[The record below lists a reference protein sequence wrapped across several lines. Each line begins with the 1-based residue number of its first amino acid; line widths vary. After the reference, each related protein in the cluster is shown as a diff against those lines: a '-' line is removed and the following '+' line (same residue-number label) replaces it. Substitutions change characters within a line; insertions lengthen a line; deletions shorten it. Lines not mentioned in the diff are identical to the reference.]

1 MEQHKKSLENL
12 DISGV
17 QNISKDISGAALG
30 ELSLKNLDKNL
41 QILKEVGVAEIC
53 KATKIASKN
62 IHSIL
67 EKRYESLSRVHAR
80 GFIQILEREYKI
92 DLSAWMK
99 EFDKVCVFKEG
110 VSEEKNQETDPEE
123 TAKKP
128 LKVELDYSIN
138 QANTSLSKKSSKWKP
153 FVLVIGVIV
162 IVLAVVI
169 IQNSSSLKEEKE
181 RESAIKSGTKKS
193 SFDDA
198 NLAEENKPEPTPKLE
213 EKPKEQDKQEK
224 PKEQDKQEKP
234 KEQDKQEKEA
244 IKEYPNTIY
253 IIPKRDIWV
262 EVIDLNEKKN
272 SFQKVFK
279 KSYSLETKN
288 HRLLLRFGH
297 GHLSLKNNH
306 QEQNYNDSKTRRF
319 LYEPAKGLTLINEA
333 QYKELQQ

>member
-12 DISGV
+12 DLSGV
-17 QNISKDISGAALG
+17 QNISKDISGAALE

-41 QILKEVGVAEIC
+41 QILKEVGVTEIC

-99 EFDKVCVFKEG
+99 G

-224 PKEQDKQEKP
+224 
-234 KEQDKQEKEA
+234 EA
-244 IKEYPNTIY
+244 IKEDPNNTIY

-262 EVIDLNEKKN
+262 EVIDLDEKKN

>member
-1 MEQHKKSLENL
+1 MEQNKKSLENL
-12 DISGV
+12 DLSDV
-17 QNISKDISGAALG
+17 QNISKDISGAALE
-30 ELSLKNLDKNL
+30 ELSLKTLDKNL

-99 EFDKVCVFKEG
+99 EFDKACAFKEG
-110 VSEEKNQETDPEE
+110 VSEEQNQETDPEE
-123 TAKKP
+123 KTKNP
-128 LKVELDYSIN
+128 LKVEIDYSIN
-138 QANTSLSKKSSKWKP
+138 QANTSLSKKYSKWKP
-153 FVLVIGVIV
+153 FVLVLGVVV
-162 IVLAVVI
+162 IILAVVI
-169 IQNSSSLKEEKE
+169 IQNSSSLKEE
-181 RESAIKSGTKKS
+181 RGQESAIKSGTKKN
-193 SFDDA
+193 SFNKA
-198 NLAEENKPEPTPKLE
+198 NPTEENKPEPTPKLE

-224 PKEQDKQEKP
+224 
-234 KEQDKQEKEA
+234 EA
-244 IKEYPNTIY
+244 IKEDSNTIY

-262 EVIDLNEKKN
+262 EVIDLDEKKN

-279 KSYSLETKN
+279 KNYSLETKN

-306 QEQNYNDSKTRRF
+306 QEQEYNDGKTRRF
-319 LYEPAKGLTLINEA
+319 LYEPNKGLTLINEA

>member
-1 MEQHKKSLENL
+1 MEQNKKSLENL
-12 DISGV
+12 DLSDV
-17 QNISKDISGAALG
+17 QNISKDISGAALE

-41 QILKEVGVAEIC
+41 QILREVGVAEIC
-53 KATKIASKN
+53 KATRIASKN

-110 VSEEKNQETDPEE
+110 VGEEKNQETSPEE

-153 FVLVIGVIV
+153 FVLVLGVVV
-162 IVLAVVI
+162 IILTVVI
-169 IQNSSSLKEEKE
+169 IQNSSSLKEE
-181 RESAIKSGTKKS
+181 RGQESAIKSGTKNT
-193 SFDDA
+193 FNEA
-198 NLAEENKPEPTPKLE
+198 NPTEENKPEPMP
-213 EKPKEQDKQEK
+213 KPKEKQEK
-224 PKEQDKQEKP
+224 QTEHDKQG
-234 KEQDKQEKEA
+234 KEA
-244 IKEYPNTIY
+244 IKENPNTIY
-253 IIPKRDIWV
+253 IIPKKDIWV
-262 EVIDLNEKKN
+262 EVVDLDEKKN

-279 KSYSLETKN
+279 KNYSLETKN

-306 QEQNYNDSKTRRF
+306 QEQDYNDSKTRRF
-319 LYEPAKGLTLINEA
+319 LYEPNKGLTLINEA

>member
-1 MEQHKKSLENL
+1 MEQNKKSLENL
-12 DISGV
+12 DLSDV
-17 QNISKDISGAALG
+17 QNVSKDISGAALE

-99 EFDKVCVFKEG
+99 EFDKACTFKEG
-110 VSEEKNQETDPEE
+110 VSEEQNQETDPEE
-123 TAKKP
+123 KTKNP
-128 LKVELDYSIN
+128 LKVEIDYSIN

-153 FVLVIGVIV
+153 FVLVLGVVV
-162 IVLAVVI
+162 IILAVVI
-169 IQNSSSLKEEKE
+169 IQNSSSLKEE
-181 RESAIKSGTKKS
+181 RGQESTIKSGTKKS
-193 SFDDA
+193 FFNKA
-198 NLAEENKPEPTPKLE
+198 NPTEENKPELTPKLE
-213 EKPKEQDKQEK
+213 EKPT
-224 PKEQDKQEKP
+224 
-234 KEQDKQEKEA
+234 EQDKQEKEA
-244 IKEYPNTIY
+244 IKEDPNTIY
-253 IIPKRDIWV
+253 IIPKKDIWV
-262 EVIDLNEKKN
+262 EVIDLDEKKN

-279 KSYSLETKN
+279 KNYSLETKN

-306 QEQNYNDSKTRRF
+306 QEQEYNDSKTRRF
-319 LYEPAKGLTLINEA
+319 LYEPNKGLTLINEA
-333 QYKELQQ
+333 QYKVLQQ

>member
-12 DISGV
+12 DLSGV
-17 QNISKDISGAALG
+17 QNISKDISGAALE

-67 EKRYESLSRVHAR
+67 EKRYESLSRVYAR

-110 VSEEKNQETDPEE
+110 VSEEKNQETDSEE

-153 FVLVIGVIV
+153 FVLVIGVVV

-169 IQNSSSLKEEKE
+169 IQNSSSLKEERE

-193 SFDDA
+193 SFNDA
-198 NLAEENKPEPTPKLE
+198 NLAEENKPKPTPKPE
-213 EKPKEQDKQEK
+213 EKQEK
-224 PKEQDKQEKP
+224 QTEQEKQEKQT
-234 KEQDKQEKEA
+234 EQDKQEKEA
-244 IKEYPNTIY
+244 IKETLDTIS
-253 IIPKRDIWV
+253 IVPKKDIWV
-262 EVIDLNEKKN
+262 EVIDLDEKKN

-306 QEQNYNDSKTRRF
+306 QEQNYNDSKARRF
-319 LYEPAKGLTLINEA
+319 LYEPTKGLTLINEA

>member
-17 QNISKDISGAALG
+17 QNISKDISGAALE

-80 GFIQILEREYKI
+80 GFIQILEREYKM

-198 NLAEENKPEPTPKLE
+198 NLAEENKPEPTPKPE
-213 EKPKEQDKQEK
+213 EKH
-224 PKEQDKQEKP
+224 

-262 EVIDLNEKKN
+262 EVIDLDEKKN

>member
-1 MEQHKKSLENL
+1 MEQNKKSLENL
-12 DISGV
+12 DLSDV
-17 QNISKDISGAALG
+17 QNISKDISGAALE

-80 GFIQILEREYKI
+80 GFIQILEREYRI

-99 EFDKVCVFKEG
+99 EFDKACAFKEVVG
-110 VSEEKNQETDPEE
+110 EEQNQETNPEE

-153 FVLVIGVIV
+153 FVIVLGVIV
-162 IVLAVVI
+162 IILVIVI
-169 IQNSSSLKEEKE
+169 IQNSSSLKEERE
-181 RESAIKSGTKKS
+181 QESAIKSGTKKS
-193 SFDDA
+193 SF
-198 NLAEENKPEPTPKLE
+198 NKVNPTEENKLEPTPKPE
-213 EKPKEQDKQEK
+213 EKQTEHDKQG
-224 PKEQDKQEKP
+224 
-234 KEQDKQEKEA
+234 KEA
-244 IKEYPNTIY
+244 IKENPNTIY

-262 EVIDLNEKKN
+262 EVIDLDEKKN

-279 KSYSLETKN
+279 KNYSLETKN

-297 GHLSLKNNH
+297 GHLNLKNNH
-306 QEQNYNDSKTRRF
+306 QEQEYNDSKTRRF
-319 LYEPAKGLTLINEA
+319 LYEPNKGLTLINEA

>member
-1 MEQHKKSLENL
+1 MEQNKKSLENL
-12 DISGV
+12 DLSDV
-17 QNISKDISGAALG
+17 QNISKDISGAALE

-53 KATKIASKN
+53 KATRIVSKN

-110 VSEEKNQETDPEE
+110 VGEEQNQETSPEE

-153 FVLVIGVIV
+153 FVLVLGVVV
-162 IVLAVVI
+162 IILVVVI
-169 IQNSSSLKEEKE
+169 IQNSSSLKEE
-181 RESAIKSGTKKS
+181 RGQESAIKSGTKKN
-193 SFDDA
+193 SFNEA
-198 NLAEENKPEPTPKLE
+198 NPTEENKPEPTPKPE
-213 EKPKEQDKQEK
+213 EKHKEHDKQG
-224 PKEQDKQEKP
+224 
-234 KEQDKQEKEA
+234 KEA
-244 IKEYPNTIY
+244 IKENPNTIY
-253 IIPKRDIWV
+253 IIPKKDIWV
-262 EVIDLNEKKN
+262 EVIDLDEKKN

-279 KSYSLETKN
+279 KNYSLEIKN

-297 GHLSLKNNH
+297 GHLSLKSNH
-306 QEQNYNDSKTRRF
+306 QEQDYNDSKTRRF
-319 LYEPAKGLTLINEA
+319 LYEPNKGLTLINET

>member
-17 QNISKDISGAALG
+17 QNISKDISGAALE

-41 QILKEVGVAEIC
+41 QILKEVGVTEIC

-67 EKRYESLSRVHAR
+67 EKRYESLSRVYAR

-153 FVLVIGVIV
+153 FVLVIGVVV

-198 NLAEENKPEPTPKLE
+198 NLAEENKLEPTPKLE
-213 EKPKEQDKQEK
+213 
-224 PKEQDKQEKP
+224 EKP

-262 EVIDLNEKKN
+262 EVIDLDEKKN

-297 GHLSLKNNH
+297 GHISLKNNH

>member
-17 QNISKDISGAALG
+17 QNISKDISGAALE

-53 KATKIASKN
+53 KVTKIASKN

-80 GFIQILEREYKI
+80 GFIQILEREYKM

-224 PKEQDKQEKP
+224 
-234 KEQDKQEKEA
+234 EA
-244 IKEYPNTIY
+244 IKEDPNTIY

-262 EVIDLNEKKN
+262 EVIDLDEKKN

>member
-17 QNISKDISGAALG
+17 QNISKDISGAALE

-41 QILKEVGVAEIC
+41 QILKEVGVTEIC

-153 FVLVIGVIV
+153 FVLVVGVIV

-181 RESAIKSGTKKS
+181 RESAIKSGTKKN
-193 SFDDA
+193 SFNDS

-224 PKEQDKQEKP
+224 
-234 KEQDKQEKEA
+234 EA
-244 IKEYPNTIY
+244 IKENPNIIY

-262 EVIDLNEKKN
+262 EVIDLNKKKN

-306 QEQNYNDSKTRRF
+306 QEQNYNDNKTRRF

>member
-1 MEQHKKSLENL
+1 MEQNKKSLENL
-12 DISGV
+12 DISDV
-17 QNISKDISGAALG
+17 QNISKDISGAALE

-41 QILKEVGVAEIC
+41 QILKEIGIQEIY

-62 IHSIL
+62 INYIL

-99 EFDKVCVFKEG
+99 EFDKVCAFKEG
-110 VSEEKNQETDPEE
+110 VGEEQNQEISPEEKTKN
-123 TAKKP
+123 P
-128 LKVELDYSIN
+128 LKVEIDYSIN
-138 QANTSLSKKSSKWKP
+138 QANINLSKGLSKWKP
-153 FVLVIGVIV
+153 FVLVLGAVV

-169 IQNSSSLKEEKE
+169 IQNSSSLKEERE
-181 RESAIKSGTKKS
+181 QESAIKSGTKKN
-193 SFDDA
+193 SFNKA
-198 NLAEENKPEPTPKLE
+198 NPTEENKLELTPKLE

-224 PKEQDKQEKP
+224 
-234 KEQDKQEKEA
+234 EA
-244 IKEYPNTIY
+244 IKEDPNTIY
-253 IIPKRDIWV
+253 IIPKKDIWV
-262 EVIDLNEKKN
+262 EVVDLDEKKN

-279 KSYSLETKN
+279 KNYSLETKN

-306 QEQNYNDSKTRRF
+306 QEQEYNDGKTKRF
-319 LYEPAKGLTLINEA
+319 LYEPNKGLTLINEA

>member
-12 DISGV
+12 DLSGV
-17 QNISKDISGAALG
+17 QNISKDISGAALE

-41 QILKEVGVAEIC
+41 QILKEVGVTEIC

-138 QANTSLSKKSSKWKP
+138 QANTSLSKKTSKWKP
-153 FVLVIGVIV
+153 FVLVVGVIV

-169 IQNSSSLKEEKE
+169 IQNSSSLKEERE
-181 RESAIKSGTKKS
+181 RESAIKSGTKKN
-193 SFDDA
+193 SFNDA
-198 NLAEENKPEPTPKLE
+198 NLIEENKLEPTPKLE

-224 PKEQDKQEKP
+224 
-234 KEQDKQEKEA
+234 EA
-244 IKEYPNTIY
+244 IKEDPNTIY

-262 EVIDLNEKKN
+262 EVIDLDEKKN

-333 QYKELQQ
+333 QYKVLQQ

>member
-1 MEQHKKSLENL
+1 MEQNKKSLENL
-12 DISGV
+12 DLSDV
-17 QNISKDISGAALG
+17 QNISKDISGAALE

-62 IHSIL
+62 IRSIL

-99 EFDKVCVFKEG
+99 EFDKACAFKEG
-110 VSEEKNQETDPEE
+110 VSEEQNQETDPEE

-138 QANTSLSKKSSKWKP
+138 QTNTSLSKKSSKWKP
-153 FVLVIGVIV
+153 FVLVLGVIV
-162 IVLAVVI
+162 ITLAVVI
-169 IQNSSSLKEEKE
+169 IQNSSSLKEERE
-181 RESAIKSGTKKS
+181 QESAIKSGTKKS
-193 SFDDA
+193 SFNEA
-198 NLAEENKPEPTPKLE
+198 NPTEENKPEPTPKLE
-213 EKPKEQDKQEK
+213 EKPKEHDKQG
-224 PKEQDKQEKP
+224 
-234 KEQDKQEKEA
+234 KEA
-244 IKEYPNTIY
+244 IKEDPNTIY

-262 EVIDLNEKKN
+262 EVIDLDEKKN

-279 KSYSLETKN
+279 KNYSLETKN

-306 QEQNYNDSKTRRF
+306 QEQEYNDSKTRRF
-319 LYEPAKGLTLINEA
+319 LYEPNKGLTLINEA

>member
-1 MEQHKKSLENL
+1 MEQNKKSLENL
-12 DISGV
+12 DLSDV
-17 QNISKDISGAALG
+17 QNISKDISGAALE

-41 QILKEVGVAEIC
+41 QILREIGVAEIC

-92 DLSAWMK
+92 DLSTWMK

-110 VSEEKNQETDPEE
+110 VGEEKNQETNPEE

-153 FVLVIGVIV
+153 FVIVLGVIV
-162 IVLAVVI
+162 IILVVVI
-169 IQNSSSLKEEKE
+169 IQNSSSLKEERE
-181 RESAIKSGTKKS
+181 QESAIKSGTKKS
-193 SFDDA
+193 SSNKA
-198 NLAEENKPEPTPKLE
+198 NPTEENKPEPTPK
-213 EKPKEQDKQEK
+213 PK
-224 PKEQDKQEKP
+224 EKP

-244 IKEYPNTIY
+244 IKENPNTIY
-253 IIPKRDIWV
+253 IIPKRDVWV
-262 EVIDLNEKKN
+262 EVIDLDEKKN

-279 KSYSLETKN
+279 KNYSLETKN

-297 GHLSLKNNH
+297 GHLSLKSNH
-306 QEQNYNDSKTRRF
+306 QEQDYNDSKTRRF
-319 LYEPAKGLTLINEA
+319 LYEPNKGLTLINES
-333 QYKELQQ
+333 QYKELQR

>member
-1 MEQHKKSLENL
+1 MEQNKKSLENL
-12 DISGV
+12 DLSDV
-17 QNISKDISGAALG
+17 QNISKDISGAALE

-99 EFDKVCVFKEG
+99 EFDKACTFKEG
-110 VSEEKNQETDPEE
+110 VSEEQNQETSPEE

-128 LKVELDYSIN
+128 LKVELDYGIN

-153 FVLVIGVIV
+153 FVVVLGVVVII
-162 IVLAVVI
+162 LAVVI
-169 IQNSSSLKEEKE
+169 IQNSSSLKEE
-181 RESAIKSGTKKS
+181 RGQESAIKSGTKKN
-193 SFDDA
+193 SF
-198 NLAEENKPEPTPKLE
+198 NKVNPTEENKPEPTPKPE
-213 EKPKEQDKQEK
+213 EKH
-224 PKEQDKQEKP
+224 

-244 IKEYPNTIY
+244 IKEDPNTIY
-253 IIPKRDIWV
+253 IIPKKDIWV
-262 EVIDLNEKKN
+262 EVIDLDEKKN

-279 KSYSLETKN
+279 KNYSLETKN

-306 QEQNYNDSKTRRF
+306 QEQEYNDGKTRRF
-319 LYEPAKGLTLINEA
+319 LYEPNKGLTLINEA

>member
-1 MEQHKKSLENL
+1 MEQNKKSLENL
-12 DISGV
+12 DLSDV
-17 QNISKDISGAALG
+17 QNISKDISGAALE

-62 IHSIL
+62 IHSIF

-110 VSEEKNQETDPEE
+110 VGEEQNQETSPEE

-153 FVLVIGVIV
+153 FVIVLGVVVIILVIVT
-162 IVLAVVI
+162 
-169 IQNSSSLKEEKE
+169 IQNSSSLKEERE
-181 RESAIKSGTKKS
+181 QESAIKSGTKKS
-193 SFDDA
+193 SSNKA
-198 NLAEENKPEPTPKLE
+198 NPTEENKPEPTPKLE
-213 EKPKEQDKQEK
+213 EKL
-224 PKEQDKQEKP
+224 

-244 IKEYPNTIY
+244 IKENPNTIY
-253 IIPKRDIWV
+253 IIPKKDIWV
-262 EVIDLNEKKN
+262 EVIDLDEKKN

-279 KSYSLETKN
+279 KNYSLETKN

-297 GHLSLKNNH
+297 GHLNLKNNH
-306 QEQNYNDSKTRRF
+306 QEQEYNDSKTRRF
-319 LYEPAKGLTLINEA
+319 LYEPNKGLTLINEA
-333 QYKELQQ
+333 QYKELQR

>member
-1 MEQHKKSLENL
+1 MEQNKKSLENL
-12 DISGV
+12 DLSDV
-17 QNISKDISGAALG
+17 QNISKDISGAALE

-53 KATKIASKN
+53 KATRIASKN

-67 EKRYESLSRVHAR
+67 EKRYESLSKVHAR

-99 EFDKVCVFKEG
+99 EFDKAYTFKEG
-110 VSEEKNQETDPEE
+110 VSEEQNQETDPEE
-123 TAKKP
+123 KTKNP
-128 LKVELDYSIN
+128 LKVEIDYSIN

-153 FVLVIGVIV
+153 FVLVLGVIV
-162 IVLAVVI
+162 ITLAVVI
-169 IQNSSSLKEEKE
+169 IQNSSSLKEERE
-181 RESAIKSGTKKS
+181 RENAIKSGTKKN
-193 SFDDA
+193 SF
-198 NLAEENKPEPTPKLE
+198 NKVNPTEENKPEPTPKLE

-224 PKEQDKQEKP
+224 
-234 KEQDKQEKEA
+234 EA
-244 IKEYPNTIY
+244 IKEDPNTIY
-253 IIPKRDIWV
+253 IIPKKDIWV
-262 EVIDLNEKKN
+262 EVVDLDEKKN

-279 KSYSLETKN
+279 KNYSLETKN

-306 QEQNYNDSKTRRF
+306 QEQEYNDGKTKRF
-319 LYEPAKGLTLINEA
+319 LYEPNKGLTLINEA

>member
-12 DISGV
+12 DLSGV
-17 QNISKDISGAALG
+17 QNISKDISGAALE

-153 FVLVIGVIV
+153 FVLVVGVVV

-169 IQNSSSLKEEKE
+169 IQNSSSLKEERE
-181 RESAIKSGTKKS
+181 RESAIKSGTKKN
-193 SFDDA
+193 SFNKA
-198 NLAEENKPEPTPKLE
+198 NPTEENKPEPTPKPE
-213 EKPKEQDKQEK
+213 EKQEK
-224 PKEQDKQEKP
+224 QT
-234 KEQDKQEKEA
+234 EQDKQEKEA
-244 IKEYPNTIY
+244 IKEDPNTIY

-262 EVIDLNEKKN
+262 EVIDLDEKKN

>member
-1 MEQHKKSLENL
+1 MEQNKKSLENL
-12 DISGV
+12 DLSDV
-17 QNISKDISGAALG
+17 QNISKDISGAALE

-92 DLSAWMK
+92 DLRAWMK

-110 VSEEKNQETDPEE
+110 VGEEKNQETSPEE

-153 FVLVIGVIV
+153 FV
-162 IVLAVVI
+162 IVLGVVVIILLVVI
-169 IQNSSSLKEEKE
+169 IQNSYSLKEE
-181 RESAIKSGTKKS
+181 REQESTIKPDTKNN
-193 SFDDA
+193 SF
-198 NLAEENKPEPTPKLE
+198 NETNPTEEKKLEPTPKLE
-213 EKPKEQDKQEK
+213 EKHKEHDKQG
-224 PKEQDKQEKP
+224 
-234 KEQDKQEKEA
+234 KEA
-244 IKEYPNTIY
+244 IKENPNTIY

-262 EVIDLNEKKN
+262 EVIDLDEKKN

-279 KSYSLETKN
+279 KNYSLETKN

-306 QEQNYNDSKTRRF
+306 QEQDYNDSKTRRF
-319 LYEPAKGLTLINEA
+319 LYEPNKGLTLINEA

>member
-1 MEQHKKSLENL
+1 MEQNKKSLENL
-12 DISGV
+12 DLSDV
-17 QNISKDISGAALG
+17 QNISKDISGAALE

-99 EFDKVCVFKEG
+99 EFDKACAFKEG
-110 VSEEKNQETDPEE
+110 VSEEQNQETSPEE
-123 TAKKP
+123 TAKNP
-128 LKVELDYSIN
+128 LKVEIDYSIN

-153 FVLVIGVIV
+153 FILVLGVVVII
-162 IVLAVVI
+162 LAVVI
-169 IQNSSSLKEEKE
+169 IQNSSSLKEE
-181 RESAIKSGTKKS
+181 RGQESAIKSGTKKN
-193 SFDDA
+193 SF
-198 NLAEENKPEPTPKLE
+198 NKVNPTEENKPEPTPKLE

-224 PKEQDKQEKP
+224 
-234 KEQDKQEKEA
+234 EA
-244 IKEYPNTIY
+244 IKEDPNTIY
-253 IIPKRDIWV
+253 IIPKKDIWV
-262 EVIDLNEKKN
+262 EVIDLDEKKN

-279 KSYSLETKN
+279 KNYSLETKN

-306 QEQNYNDSKTRRF
+306 QEQEYNDGKTKRF
-319 LYEPAKGLTLINEA
+319 LYEPNKGLTLINEA

>member
-1 MEQHKKSLENL
+1 MEQNKKSLENL
-12 DISGV
+12 DLSDV
-17 QNISKDISGAALG
+17 QNISKDISGAALE

-67 EKRYESLSRVHAR
+67 EKRYESLSKVHAR

-110 VSEEKNQETDPEE
+110 VGEEQNQETSPEE

-153 FVLVIGVIV
+153 FVLVLGVVV
-162 IVLAVVI
+162 IILVVVI
-169 IQNSSSLKEEKE
+169 IQNSSSLKEE
-181 RESAIKSGTKKS
+181 RGQESAIKSGTKKN
-193 SFDDA
+193 SFNEA
-198 NLAEENKPEPTPKLE
+198 NPTEENKPEPTPKPE
-213 EKPKEQDKQEK
+213 EKHKEHDKQG
-224 PKEQDKQEKP
+224 
-234 KEQDKQEKEA
+234 KEA
-244 IKEYPNTIY
+244 IKENPNTIY
-253 IIPKRDIWV
+253 IIPKKDIWV
-262 EVIDLNEKKN
+262 EVIDLDEKKN

-279 KSYSLETKN
+279 KNYSLETKN

-306 QEQNYNDSKTRRF
+306 QEQEYNDSKTRRF
-319 LYEPAKGLTLINEA
+319 LYEPNKGLTLINEA

>member
-1 MEQHKKSLENL
+1 MEQNKKSLENL
-12 DISGV
+12 DLSDV
-17 QNISKDISGAALG
+17 QNISKDISGATLE

-110 VSEEKNQETDPEE
+110 VGEEKNQETSPEE

-138 QANTSLSKKSSKWKP
+138 QVNTSLSKKTSKWKP
-153 FVLVIGVIV
+153 FVLVLGVVV
-162 IVLAVVI
+162 IILTVVI
-169 IQNSSSLKEEKE
+169 IQNSSSLKEE
-181 RESAIKSGTKKS
+181 RGQESAIKSGTKKN
-193 SFDDA
+193 SFNEA
-198 NLAEENKPEPTPKLE
+198 NPTEENKPEPTPKPE
-213 EKPKEQDKQEK
+213 
-224 PKEQDKQEKP
+224 EKP

-244 IKEYPNTIY
+244 IRENPNTIY

-262 EVIDLNEKKN
+262 EVIDLDEKKN

-279 KSYSLETKN
+279 KKYSLETKN

-306 QEQNYNDSKTRRF
+306 QEQEYNDSKTRRF
-319 LYEPAKGLTLINEA
+319 LYEPNKGLTLINEV

>member
-12 DISGV
+12 DLSGV
-17 QNISKDISGAALG
+17 QNISKDISGAALE

-41 QILKEVGVAEIC
+41 QILKEVGVTEIC

-110 VSEEKNQETDPEE
+110 VGEEKNQETDPEE

-224 PKEQDKQEKP
+224 
-234 KEQDKQEKEA
+234 EA
-244 IKEYPNTIY
+244 IKEDPNTIY

-262 EVIDLNEKKN
+262 EVIDLDDKKN

-333 QYKELQQ
+333 QYKELQR

>member
-1 MEQHKKSLENL
+1 MEQNKKSLENL
-12 DISGV
+12 DLSDV
-17 QNISKDISGAALG
+17 QNVSKDISGAALE
-30 ELSLKNLDKNL
+30 ELLLKNLDKNL

-92 DLSAWMK
+92 DLSAWVK

-110 VSEEKNQETDPEE
+110 VGEEQKQETSPEE
-123 TAKKP
+123 TAKNP

-153 FVLVIGVIV
+153 FVIVLGVVVII
-162 IVLAVVI
+162 LAVVI
-169 IQNSSSLKEEKE
+169 IQNSSSLKEERE
-181 RESAIKSGTKKS
+181 QESAIKSDTKNS
-193 SFDDA
+193 SF
-198 NLAEENKPEPTPKLE
+198 NEVNPAEEKKLEPTPKLE
-213 EKPKEQDKQEK
+213 EKPKEQDKQG
-224 PKEQDKQEKP
+224 
-234 KEQDKQEKEA
+234 KEA
-244 IKEYPNTIY
+244 IKENPNTIY

-262 EVIDLNEKKN
+262 EVIDLDEKKN

-279 KSYSLETKN
+279 KSYPLEAKN

-297 GHLSLKNNH
+297 GHLILKNNH
-306 QEQNYNDSKTRRF
+306 QEQDYNDSKTRRF
-319 LYEPAKGLTLINEA
+319 LYEPNKGLTLINEA
-333 QYKELQQ
+333 QYKALQQ

>member
-1 MEQHKKSLENL
+1 MEQNKKSLENL
-12 DISGV
+12 DLSNI
-17 QNISKDISGAALG
+17 QNISKDISGAALE

-41 QILKEVGVAEIC
+41 QILKGVGVAEIC

-92 DLSAWMK
+92 DLSAWVK

-110 VSEEKNQETDPEE
+110 VGEEKNQETSPEE

-128 LKVELDYSIN
+128 LKIELDYSIN
-138 QANTSLSKKSSKWKP
+138 QANTSLSKKTSKWKP
-153 FVLVIGVIV
+153 FVLVLGVIV
-162 IVLAVVI
+162 IVLVVVI
-169 IQNSSSLKEEKE
+169 IQNSSSLKEE
-181 RESAIKSGTKKS
+181 RGQESAIKSGTKNT
-193 SFDDA
+193 FNEA
-198 NLAEENKPEPTPKLE
+198 NPTEENKPETTPKLE
-213 EKPKEQDKQEK
+213 EKHKEQDKPEK
-224 PKEQDKQEKP
+224 K
-234 KEQDKQEKEA
+234 A
-244 IKEYPNTIY
+244 IKENPNTIY

-262 EVIDLNEKKN
+262 EVIDLDEKKN

-279 KSYSLETKN
+279 KKYPLETKN

-306 QEQNYNDSKTRRF
+306 QEQDYNDSKTRRF
-319 LYEPAKGLTLINEA
+319 LYEPNKGLTLINEA

>member
-1 MEQHKKSLENL
+1 MEQNKKSLENL
-12 DISGV
+12 DLSDV
-17 QNISKDISGAALG
+17 QNISKDISGAALE

-41 QILKEVGVAEIC
+41 QILKEVGAAEIC

-92 DLSAWMK
+92 DLSTWMK
-99 EFDKVCVFKEG
+99 EFDKACAFKEG
-110 VSEEKNQETDPEE
+110 VSEEQNQETDPEE
-123 TAKKP
+123 KTKNP
-128 LKVELDYSIN
+128 LKVEIDYSIN

-153 FVLVIGVIV
+153 FVLVLGVIV
-162 IVLAVVI
+162 ITLAVVI
-169 IQNSSSLKEEKE
+169 IQNSSSLKEERE
-181 RESAIKSGTKKS
+181 RESAIKSGTKKN
-193 SFDDA
+193 SFNKA
-198 NLAEENKPEPTPKLE
+198 NPTEENKLEPTPKLE

-224 PKEQDKQEKP
+224 
-234 KEQDKQEKEA
+234 EA
-244 IKEYPNTIY
+244 IKEDPNTIY
-253 IIPKRDIWV
+253 IIPKKDIWV
-262 EVIDLNEKKN
+262 EVIDLDEKKN

-279 KSYSLETKN
+279 KNYSLETKN

-306 QEQNYNDSKTRRF
+306 QEQEYNDGKTKRF
-319 LYEPAKGLTLINEA
+319 LYEPNKGLTLINEA

>member
-1 MEQHKKSLENL
+1 MEQNKKSLENL
-12 DISGV
+12 DLSDV
-17 QNISKDISGAALG
+17 QNISKDISGAALE

-110 VSEEKNQETDPEE
+110 VGEEKNQETNPEE

-153 FVLVIGVIV
+153 FILVLGVIV
-162 IVLAVVI
+162 IILVVVI
-169 IQNSSSLKEEKE
+169 IQNSSSLKEE
-181 RESAIKSGTKKS
+181 RGQESAIKSGTKKS
-193 SFDDA
+193 SSNEA
-198 NLAEENKPEPTPKLE
+198 NPTEENKPEPTPKPK
-213 EKPKEQDKQEK
+213 EKPKEK
-224 PKEQDKQEKP
+224 PKK
-234 KEQDKQEKEA
+234 QDKQEKEA
-244 IKEYPNTIY
+244 IKEDPNTIY
-253 IIPKRDIWV
+253 IIPKKDIWV
-262 EVIDLNEKKN
+262 EVIDLDEKKN

-279 KSYSLETKN
+279 KNYSLETKN

-297 GHLSLKNNH
+297 GHLNLKNNH
-306 QEQNYNDSKTRRF
+306 QEQDYNDSKTRRF
-319 LYEPAKGLTLINEA
+319 LYEPNKGLTLINEA

>member
-1 MEQHKKSLENL
+1 MEQNKKSLENL
-12 DISGV
+12 DLSDV
-17 QNISKDISGAALG
+17 QNISKDISGAALE

-53 KATKIASKN
+53 KATRIASKN

-110 VSEEKNQETDPEE
+110 VGEEQNQETDPEE
-123 TAKKP
+123 KTKNP
-128 LKVELDYSIN
+128 LKVEIDYSIN

-153 FVLVIGVIV
+153 FVLVLGVVV

-169 IQNSSSLKEEKE
+169 IQNSSSLKEE
-181 RESAIKSGTKKS
+181 RGQESAIKSGTKKN
-193 SFDDA
+193 SFNKA
-198 NLAEENKPEPTPKLE
+198 NPTEENKLEPTPKLE

-224 PKEQDKQEKP
+224 
-234 KEQDKQEKEA
+234 EA
-244 IKEYPNTIY
+244 IKEDPNTIY
-253 IIPKRDIWV
+253 IIPKKDIWV
-262 EVIDLNEKKN
+262 EVIDLDEKKN

-279 KSYSLETKN
+279 KNYSLETKN

-306 QEQNYNDSKTRRF
+306 QEQEYNDGKTKRF
-319 LYEPAKGLTLINEA
+319 LYEPNKGLTLINEA

>member
-1 MEQHKKSLENL
+1 MEQNKKSLENL
-12 DISGV
+12 DLSDV
-17 QNISKDISGAALG
+17 QNISKDISGAALE

-99 EFDKVCVFKEG
+99 EFDKACAFKEG
-110 VSEEKNQETDPEE
+110 VSEEQNQETDPEE
-123 TAKKP
+123 KTKNP
-128 LKVELDYSIN
+128 LKVEIDYSIN

-153 FVLVIGVIV
+153 FVLVLGVVV
-162 IVLAVVI
+162 IILAVVI
-169 IQNSSSLKEEKE
+169 IQNSSSLKEE
-181 RESAIKSGTKKS
+181 RGQESAIKSGTKKN
-193 SFDDA
+193 SFNKA
-198 NLAEENKPEPTPKLE
+198 NPTEENKLEPTPKLE
-213 EKPKEQDKQEK
+213 EKL
-224 PKEQDKQEKP
+224 

-244 IKEYPNTIY
+244 IKEDPNTIY
-253 IIPKRDIWV
+253 IIPKKDIWV
-262 EVIDLNEKKN
+262 EVVDLDEKKN

-279 KSYSLETKN
+279 KNYSLETKN

-306 QEQNYNDSKTRRF
+306 QEQEYNDGKTKRF
-319 LYEPAKGLTLINEA
+319 LYEPNKGLTLINEA

>member
-17 QNISKDISGAALG
+17 QNISKDISGVALE

-41 QILKEVGVAEIC
+41 QILKEVGVTEIC

-99 EFDKVCVFKEG
+99 EFNKVCVFKEG
-110 VSEEKNQETDPEE
+110 VGEEKNQETDPEE

-213 EKPKEQDKQEK
+213 EKPKEQDN
-224 PKEQDKQEKP
+224 
-234 KEQDKQEKEA
+234 QEKEA

-262 EVIDLNEKKN
+262 EVIDLDEKKN

-319 LYEPAKGLTLINEA
+319 LYEPAKGLTLINET

>member
-1 MEQHKKSLENL
+1 MEQNKKSLENL
-12 DISGV
+12 DLSDV
-17 QNISKDISGAALG
+17 QNISKDISGAALE

-92 DLSAWMK
+92 DLSAWVK

-110 VSEEKNQETDPEE
+110 VGEEKNQETSPEE

-153 FVLVIGVIV
+153 FVIVLGVIV
-162 IVLAVVI
+162 IILVVVI
-169 IQNSSSLKEEKE
+169 VQNSSSLKEE
-181 RESAIKSGTKKS
+181 RGQESAIKSGTKNT
-193 SFDDA
+193 FNEA
-198 NLAEENKPEPTPKLE
+198 NPTEENKPETTPKLE
-213 EKPKEQDKQEK
+213 EKHKEQDKPEK
-224 PKEQDKQEKP
+224 K
-234 KEQDKQEKEA
+234 A
-244 IKEYPNTIY
+244 IKENPNTIY
-253 IIPKRDIWV
+253 IIPKKDVWV
-262 EVIDLNEKKN
+262 EVVDLDEKKN

-279 KSYSLETKN
+279 KNYPLETKN

-306 QEQNYNDSKTRRF
+306 QEQDYNDSKTRRF
-319 LYEPAKGLTLINEA
+319 LYEPNKGLTLINEA
-333 QYKELQQ
+333 QYKELQR

>member
-12 DISGV
+12 DLSGV
-17 QNISKDISGAALG
+17 QNISKDISGAALE

-99 EFDKVCVFKEG
+99 EFNKACAFKEG

-224 PKEQDKQEKP
+224 
-234 KEQDKQEKEA
+234 EA
-244 IKEYPNTIY
+244 IKEDPNTIY

-262 EVIDLNEKKN
+262 EVIDLDEKKN

>member
-1 MEQHKKSLENL
+1 MEQDKKSLENL
-12 DISGV
+12 DLSDV
-17 QNISKDISGAALG
+17 QNISKDISGAALE

-99 EFDKVCVFKEG
+99 EFDKACAFKEG
-110 VSEEKNQETDPEE
+110 VSEEQNQETDPEE
-123 TAKKP
+123 KTKNP
-128 LKVELDYSIN
+128 LKVEIDYSIN

-153 FVLVIGVIV
+153 FVLVLGVIV
-162 IVLAVVI
+162 ITLAVVI
-169 IQNSSSLKEEKE
+169 IQNSSSLKEERE
-181 RESAIKSGTKKS
+181 RENAIKSGTKKS
-193 SFDDA
+193 SFNKA
-198 NLAEENKPEPTPKLE
+198 NPTEENKPEPTPKLE
-213 EKPKEQDKQEK
+213 EKPTK
-224 PKEQDKQEKP
+224 
-234 KEQDKQEKEA
+234 QDKQEKEA
-244 IKEYPNTIY
+244 IKEDPNTIY
-253 IIPKRDIWV
+253 IIPKKDIWV
-262 EVIDLNEKKN
+262 EVIDLDEKKN

-279 KSYSLETKN
+279 KNYSLETKN

-306 QEQNYNDSKTRRF
+306 QEQEYNDGKTRRF
-319 LYEPAKGLTLINEA
+319 LYEPNKGLTLINEA

>member
-1 MEQHKKSLENL
+1 MEQNKKSLENL
-12 DISGV
+12 DLSDV
-17 QNISKDISGAALG
+17 QNISKDISGAALE

-41 QILKEVGVAEIC
+41 QILKEVGAAEIC

-110 VSEEKNQETDPEE
+110 VGEEKNQETSPEE

-153 FVLVIGVIV
+153 FVIVLGVIV
-162 IVLAVVI
+162 IVLVVVI
-169 IQNSSSLKEEKE
+169 IQNSSSLREE
-181 RESAIKSGTKKS
+181 RGQESAIKSGTKNTFNK
-193 SFDDA
+193 A
-198 NLAEENKPEPTPKLE
+198 NPTEENKPEPTPKLG
-213 EKPKEQDKQEK
+213 EKHKEQDR
-224 PKEQDKQEKP
+224 
-234 KEQDKQEKEA
+234 QEKEA
-244 IKEYPNTIY
+244 IKENPNTIY
-253 IIPKRDIWV
+253 IIPKKDIWV
-262 EVIDLNEKKN
+262 EVVDLDEKKN

-279 KSYSLETKN
+279 KNYSLETKN

-306 QEQNYNDSKTRRF
+306 QEQEYNDSKTRRF
-319 LYEPAKGLTLINEA
+319 LYEPNKGLTLINEA

>member
-12 DISGV
+12 DLSDV
-17 QNISKDISGAALG
+17 QNISKDISGAALE

-53 KATKIASKN
+53 KATRIASKN

-92 DLSAWMK
+92 DLSAWVK
-99 EFDKVCVFKEG
+99 ELDKVCVFKEG
-110 VSEEKNQETDPEE
+110 VGEEKNQETNLEE

-138 QANTSLSKKSSKWKP
+138 QVNTSLSKKTSKWKP
-153 FVLVIGVIV
+153 FVLVLVVIV
-162 IVLAVVI
+162 IVLVVVI
-169 IQNSSSLKEEKE
+169 IQNSSSLKEE
-181 RESAIKSGTKKS
+181 RGQESAIKSGTKKS
-193 SFDDA
+193 SSNKA
-198 NLAEENKPEPTPKLE
+198 NPTEENKPETTPKLE
-213 EKPKEQDKQEK
+213 EKHKEQEQKQ
-224 PKEQDKQEKP
+224 
-234 KEQDKQEKEA
+234 EA
-244 IKEYPNTIY
+244 IKENPNTIY
-253 IIPKRDIWV
+253 IIPKKDVWV
-262 EVIDLNEKKN
+262 EVIDLDEKKN

-279 KSYSLETKN
+279 KNYPLETKN

-306 QEQNYNDSKTRRF
+306 QEQDYNDSKTRRF
-319 LYEPAKGLTLINEA
+319 LYEPNKGLTLINEV

>member
-1 MEQHKKSLENL
+1 MEQNKKSLENL
-12 DISGV
+12 DLSDV
-17 QNISKDISGAALG
+17 QNISKDISGAALE

-41 QILKEVGVAEIC
+41 QILKEVGAAEIC

-99 EFDKVCVFKEG
+99 EFDKACTFKEG
-110 VSEEKNQETDPEE
+110 VSEEQNQETDPEE
-123 TAKKP
+123 KTKNP
-128 LKVELDYSIN
+128 LKVEIDYSIN

-153 FVLVIGVIV
+153 FVLVLGVVV
-162 IVLAVVI
+162 IILAVVI
-169 IQNSSSLKEEKE
+169 IQNSSSLKEE
-181 RESAIKSGTKKS
+181 RGQESAIKSGTKKS
-193 SFDDA
+193 SSNKA
-198 NLAEENKPEPTPKLE
+198 NPTEENKPEPTPKLE

-224 PKEQDKQEKP
+224 
-234 KEQDKQEKEA
+234 EA
-244 IKEYPNTIY
+244 IKENPNTIY
-253 IIPKRDIWV
+253 IIPKKDVWV
-262 EVIDLNEKKN
+262 EVIDLDEKKN

-279 KSYSLETKN
+279 KNYSLETKN

-297 GHLSLKNNH
+297 GHLSLKSNH
-306 QEQNYNDSKTRRF
+306 QEQDYNDSKTRRF
-319 LYEPAKGLTLINEA
+319 LYEPNKGLTLINEA

>member
-1 MEQHKKSLENL
+1 MEQNKKSLENL
-12 DISGV
+12 DLSDV
-17 QNISKDISGAALG
+17 QNISKDISGAALE

-92 DLSAWMK
+92 DLSAWVK

-110 VSEEKNQETDPEE
+110 VGEEKNQETSPEE

-153 FVLVIGVIV
+153 FVLVLGVVV
-162 IVLAVVI
+162 IILAVVI
-169 IQNSSSLKEEKE
+169 IQNSSSLKEE
-181 RESAIKSGTKKS
+181 RGQESTIKSGTKKN
-193 SFDDA
+193 SFNKA
-198 NLAEENKPEPTPKLE
+198 NPTEENKPEPTPKLE

-224 PKEQDKQEKP
+224 
-234 KEQDKQEKEA
+234 EA
-244 IKEYPNTIY
+244 IKEDPNTIY
-253 IIPKRDIWV
+253 IIPKKDIWV
-262 EVIDLNEKKN
+262 EVVDLDEKKN

-279 KSYSLETKN
+279 KNYSLETKN

-306 QEQNYNDSKTRRF
+306 QEQEYNDSKTRRF
-319 LYEPAKGLTLINEA
+319 LYEPNKGLTLINEA

>member
-17 QNISKDISGAALG
+17 QNISKDISGAALE

-41 QILKEVGVAEIC
+41 QILKEVGVTEIC

-224 PKEQDKQEKP
+224 
-234 KEQDKQEKEA
+234 EA
-244 IKEYPNTIY
+244 IKENPNTIY

-262 EVIDLNEKKN
+262 EVIDLDEKKN

-319 LYEPAKGLTLINEA
+319 LYEPNKGLTLINEA
-333 QYKELQQ
+333 QYKELQR

>member
-1 MEQHKKSLENL
+1 MEQNKKSLENL
-12 DISGV
+12 DLSDV
-17 QNISKDISGAALG
+17 QNISKDISGAALE

-67 EKRYESLSRVHAR
+67 EKRYESLSKVHAR

-99 EFDKVCVFKEG
+99 EFDKACAFKEG
-110 VSEEKNQETDPEE
+110 VSEEQNQETDPEE
-123 TAKKP
+123 KTKNP
-128 LKVELDYSIN
+128 LKVEIDYSIN

-153 FVLVIGVIV
+153 FVVVLGVVV
-162 IVLAVVI
+162 IVLVVVI
-169 IQNSSSLKEEKE
+169 IQNSSSLKEE
-181 RESAIKSGTKKS
+181 RGQESAIKSGTKKN
-193 SFDDA
+193 SFNKA
-198 NLAEENKPEPTPKLE
+198 NPTEENKPEPTPKLE

-224 PKEQDKQEKP
+224 
-234 KEQDKQEKEA
+234 EA
-244 IKEYPNTIY
+244 IKEDPNTIY
-253 IIPKRDIWV
+253 IIPKKDIWV
-262 EVIDLNEKKN
+262 EVIDLDEKKN

-279 KSYSLETKN
+279 KNYSLETKN

-306 QEQNYNDSKTRRF
+306 QEQEYNDGKTKRF
-319 LYEPAKGLTLINEA
+319 LYEPNKGLTLINEA